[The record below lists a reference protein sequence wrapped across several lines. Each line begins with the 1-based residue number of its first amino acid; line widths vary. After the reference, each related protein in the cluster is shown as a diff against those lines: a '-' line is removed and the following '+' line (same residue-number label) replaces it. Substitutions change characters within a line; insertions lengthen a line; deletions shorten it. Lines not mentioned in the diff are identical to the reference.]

1 MPQPLVAALEAIL
14 AMASQVEGDFW
25 DSPIFARDTWK
36 ELMLGLRIGLGLGGA
51 LLLMAWIRARR
62 LGVAPRERT
71 ARRIGIFLTATAFL
85 CYFDFFNPNVR
96 YKEYYHRHE
105 FFHYYMGSKYA
116 RGLGYTRIY
125 ECTAVAEVEL
135 GRRDDVAGR
144 ELRDLHD
151 SLIKPVTSS
160 YVLTDPEQCKK
171 HFTPEKWESFKKDVV
186 WFEESSRGGYWRDM
200 QKDHGYNPPPV
211 WTMTGMVIGN
221 LGSASDGFFKL
232 LSGIDIALNLGMV
245 LMFGWAF
252 GWRIMAI
259 ATAFWAASVP
269 SEFYWTGGAFLR
281 QDWLFLLVAAVC
293 LAKKRKFGLAGAAL
307 TWSALLRIF
316 PVLLFIGWVLAIGLY
331 LLKKRTLH
339 PDHKRL
345 IAGCAIATAV
355 LVPGSMIA
363 AGAGS
368 YPEFFKNIT
377 SRQEAGATNRMGL
390 ETMIVHDWDRR
401 MRFLRDDNLHDPFE
415 VWKRERSARFSRLKP
430 VFFAVALGVF
440 AWTLWALRRTKLL
453 WAAVPIGLPLIVTLT
468 DPACYYYSAF
478 IVAAV
483 LAQQRPQ
490 LGPVMLAVGGASQ
503 LLGSMAKPPKY
514 QGFYWIDD
522 LYAAQ
527 AWLFFFFGILI
538 LYIYS
543 RPFSMARLRAWW
555 QGEPEPKRP
564 RVPRELERGGL

>member
-1 MPQPLVAALEAIL
+1 MSQPLLAVLESALLAAF
-14 AMASQVEGDFW
+14 QVEGDFFW
-25 DSPIFARDTWK
+25 DSPLFARDNWK
-36 ELMLGLRIGLGLGGA
+36 ELMFGLRVALGLGGA
-51 LLLMAWIRARR
+51 LLLMAEVRARR

-71 ARRIGIFLTATAFL
+71 MRRIGIALTALAFL

-105 FFHYYMGSKYA
+105 FFHYYMGSKYF

-135 GRRDDVAGR
+135 GRRSDVAGR

-151 SLIKPVTSS
+151 SLIKPVTQS
-160 YVLTDPEQCKK
+160 YVLTDPDQCKR
-171 HFTPEKWESFKKDVV
+171 HFTPEKWEAFKRDVV
-186 WFEESSRGGYWRDM
+186 WFEESSRGSYWTEM

-221 LGSASDGFFKL
+221 LGSAGDGFFKL
-232 LSGIDIALNLGMV
+232 LSAIDVVLNLGMV
-245 LMFGWAF
+245 VLLGWAF

-259 ATAFWAASVP
+259 GTAFWATAVP
-269 SEFYWTGGAFLR
+269 NEFYWTGGAFLR

-316 PVLLFIGWVLAIGLY
+316 PVLLFIGWALAIGLY
-331 LLKKRTLH
+331 ILRKRSLH

-345 IAGCAIATAV
+345 IAGCAIGAAI
-355 LVPGSMIA
+355 LIPGSMIA
-363 AGAGS
+363 AGVDS
-368 YPEFFKNIT
+368 YPEFLRNIT

-415 VWKRERSARFSRLKP
+415 VWKRERNARLSRMKP
-430 VFFAVALGVF
+430 VFVLVCIGVF

-453 WAAVPIGLPLIVTLT
+453 WAAVPLGLPLIVTLT

-483 LAQQRPQ
+483 LVSQRPP
-490 LGPVMLAVGGASQ
+490 LGPLMLAVGGASQ
-503 LLGSMAKPPKY
+503 LIGSMAKPPNF

-527 AWLFFFFGILI
+527 AWLFFMFGIAI
-538 LYIYS
+538 LYSYS
-543 RPFSMARLRAWW
+543 RPCSLARLSAWW
-555 QGEPEPKRP
+555 RGAPERAP
-564 RVPRELERGGL
+564 RATVETAR